1 MTHAPPA
8 YELEADFTGQKD
20 STCVLHMIPWHQWGD
35 VRWAGTEPLLV
46 PDPVVYRVGSKK
58 VHVLTDYPSTFGV
71 EPVFTR
77 RMLDILLAVKPF
89 GYRLYPVEVRYR
101 GQVLPPPSTDLTYWL
116 VQLTEH
122 FNGFDPERSD
132 WEPST
137 IAPQRI
143 GELYRLELKIPPE
156 GLPPIFRIPQRPTTL
171 FVSAEGREALIAAG
185 IRGVDFKSCLELTSQ
200 LYKQARVEEGKYR
213 PPPTIRPS

>member
-1 MTHAPPA
+1 MSTPPA
-8 YELEADFTGQKD
+8 YELDVDFTGQKD
-20 STCVLHMIPWHQWGD
+20 STCVLHIVPWHRWGD

-46 PDPVVYRVGSKK
+46 PDPIVYRVGSRR
-58 VHVLTDYPSTFGV
+58 VHVLTDYPDVSGV
-71 EPVFTR
+71 QPVISR
-77 RMLDILLAVKPF
+77 RMLDTLLAVKPF
-89 GYRLYPVEVRYR
+89 GYRLYPVEIRCR
-101 GQVLPPPSTDLTYWL
+101 GQVVPPPSLELTYWL

-122 FNGFDPERSD
+122 FSGFDPERSD

-200 LYKQARVEEGKYR
+200 RYKQARIEEGKYR